1 MSKFY
6 ENWITPLTLSEHI
19 SIAER
24 TMPQGLKEI
33 TVRLDATHIP
43 VNYDRT
49 FFLDLIR
56 KQW

>member
-1 MSKFY
+1 
-6 ENWITPLTLSEHI
+6 LSDRI

-43 VNYDRT
+43 VNYVRN
-49 FFLDLIR
+49 FFLISLANNGGHGSFAEMDLTHR
-56 KQW
+56 

>member
-6 ENWITPLTLSEHI
+6 EDWITPLTLSDRI

-24 TMPQGLKEI
+24 TKSQSLKEI

-49 FFLDLIR
+49 FFPDLIR
-56 KQW
+56 KQ